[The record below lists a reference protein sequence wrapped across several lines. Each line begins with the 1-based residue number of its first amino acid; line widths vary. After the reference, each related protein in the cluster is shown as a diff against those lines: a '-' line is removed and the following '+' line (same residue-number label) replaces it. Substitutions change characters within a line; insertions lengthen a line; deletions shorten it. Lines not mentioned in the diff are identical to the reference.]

1 MKSSVAYYFSFDN
14 GINVYSFFYSIKYA
28 EEHGKPIYIVPSK
41 QEQNVMEIF
50 RKSVKAVFC
59 A

>member
-14 GINVYSFFYSIKYA
+14 GINVSSLFFYSIKYA

-41 QEQNVMEIF
+41 
-50 RKSVKAVFC
+50 
-59 A
+59 

>member
-1 MKSSVAYYFSFDN
+1 MFV
-14 GINVYSFFYSIKYA
+14 VFFYSIKNA

-41 QEQNVMEIF
+41 QEQYVVEIY
-50 RKSVKAVFC
+50 RKSVKAVLC